1 MKANIAQRLIELN
14 REFYQSHAQS
24 FSATRG
30 RLQPGVQ
37 RILEAVPNS
46 ASVLDLGCGNGG
58 VAAELRRRGFSG
70 RYAGVDFSAELL
82 RDAIR
87 AVEGDQN
94 FEFVQAELSQFSE
107 RLLGSQPFD
116 FVLCFA
122 SLHHVPT
129 EERRLA
135 FLREVSDLLS
145 PGGSFTLSVWQFLSS
160 ERLRERIQPW
170 ERASLN
176 NADVD
181 PGDYLLD
188 WRSGGEG
195 LRYVHAFNEAE
206 LADLASKAGFTV
218 ADSFYSDGHGGKLGL
233 YQTWRFNNIHP

>member
-1 MKANIAQRLIELN
+1 VKANIAQRLIELN

-70 RYAGVDFSAELL
+70 RYVGMDFSAELL
-82 RDAIR
+82 RDAIHG
-87 AVEGDQN
+87 VESDEA

-107 RLLGSQPFD
+107 RLSGSQPFD

-122 SLHHVPT
+122 SLHHVPA
-129 EERRLA
+129 EEVRLA
-135 FLREVSDLLS
+135 FLRQVGDWLS
-145 PGGSFTLSVWQFLSS
+145 PAGSFTLSVWQFLSS
-160 ERLRERIQPW
+160 ERLRERILPW
-170 ERASLN
+170 ERASLD

-195 LRYVHAFNEAE
+195 LRYAHAFNEAE
-206 LADLASKAGFTV
+206 LAHLADKTGFTV
-218 ADSFYSDGHGGKLGL
+218 SDSFYSDGHGGKLGL
-233 YQTWRFNNIHP
+233 YQTWQKN